1 MYNSSIYLKKFSNST
16 VFKRN
21 LIFAFLEAE
30 CYSWKE
36 HKLVQESQFC
46 HFSAALPWA
55 CYSILLNLNLH
66 SRNRGLKF
74 IRLPRRRNASWA
86 PSMSRLQK
94 SFRKWLS
101 LIPRLAEGPKGSLK
115 VVSLA
120 KTQKNIWVL
129 LSEGP
134 VLLAHSQEESRKIDG
149 DVLWKSM
156 SSINSRYYSY
166 ISQLLMI

>member
-1 MYNSSIYLKKFSNST
+1 MLQ
-16 VFKRN
+16 
-21 LIFAFLEAE
+21 
-30 CYSWKE
+30 WKE

-46 HFSAALPWA
+46 NLSAALPWA

-74 IRLPRRRNASWA
+74 IRLLRRNASRA

-101 LIPRLAEGPKGSLK
+101 LIPRLAEGPKESLK
-115 VVSLA
+115 VVCLA

-134 VLLAHSQEESRKIDG
+134 VLLAHSQEESWKIVG
-149 DVLWKSM
+149 YVLWKSM

-166 ISQLLMI
+166 ISQLLMIYSSLWNP